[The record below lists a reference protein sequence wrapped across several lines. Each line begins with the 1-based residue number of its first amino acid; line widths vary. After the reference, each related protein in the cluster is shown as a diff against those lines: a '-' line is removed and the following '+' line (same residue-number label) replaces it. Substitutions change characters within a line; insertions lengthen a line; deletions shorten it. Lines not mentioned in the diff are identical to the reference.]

1 MSETSLGT
9 RLQAGLQAAFS
20 RKTGDKPVSFFEF
33 WPGFV
38 FYVPVAGFWAW
49 QSLRYRSVTLP
60 SLANPRIEAGG
71 ICGESKTDI
80 LDLAGPEARPWI
92 ARYIGITTLGHAGGN
107 DLAVAEA
114 AMRQAELA
122 YPVVAKPDMSCNGA
136 GVRLIRDRKAMARY
150 LAEYPRATRLQLQE
164 LVPDEGEAGIF
175 YIRRPGAAKGRIT
188 SVTLKFPPVVE
199 GDGTTSIREL
209 IRADARL
216 EAISHILLPKLAAEA
231 ARVPAL
237 GERVQLVFVGNH
249 CRGSIFKNG
258 APVVT
263 PALQARIEE
272 IAQAIPEFYFG
283 RFDMRYSTLNAL
295 RQGEGFKIIE
305 INGAGSEATHIWDKE
320 TRIGDA
326 YATQFFHYGEAFAIG
341 AMIREKG
348 VKPYGLW
355 RLWRAWQNQKALM
368 ARYPAND

>member
-1 MSETSLGT
+1 MSGISLGA
-9 RLQAGLQAAFS
+9 RLQAALL
-20 RKTGDKPVSFFEF
+20 RKAGDKPVSFFEF
-33 WPGFV
+33 WPSFL
-38 FYVPVAGFWAW
+38 FYAPVALFWAW

-80 LDLAGPEARPWI
+80 LDLAGPPAQAWI
-92 ARYIGITTLGHAGGN
+92 APYAGITTLGAAGGN

-114 AMRQAELA
+114 AMRQAGLD

-136 GVRLIRDRKAMARY
+136 GVRLVRDREALRRY
-150 LAEYPRATRLQLQE
+150 LAEYPRATRLQLQA

-175 YIRRPGAAKGRIT
+175 YIRRPGEAKGRIT
-188 SVTLKFPPVVE
+188 SVTLKYPPVVV
-199 GDGTTSIREL
+199 GDGTASIRAL

-216 EAISHILLPKLAAEA
+216 EAISHILLPKLGAEA
-231 ARVPAL
+231 ARVPAS

-258 APVVT
+258 EHVVT
-263 PALQARIEE
+263 VALQARIDE
-272 IAQAIPEFYFG
+272 IAQAIPELYFA
-283 RFDMRYSTLNAL
+283 RFDMRYSSVNAL
-295 RQGEGFKIIE
+295 RRGEGFKIIE
-305 INGAGSEATHIWDKE
+305 VNGAGSEATHIWDPK

-341 AMIREKG
+341 AALRAKG
-348 VKPYGLW
+348 AKPYGWW
-355 RLWRAWQNQKALM
+355 RLLRAWQRQKALM

>member
-1 MSETSLGT
+1 MSEISLGA
-9 RLQAGLQAAFS
+9 RLQAAFS
-20 RKTGDKPVSFFEF
+20 RKAADKPASFFEF

-38 FYVPVAGFWAW
+38 FYVPVAGFWVW
-49 QSLRYRSVTLP
+49 QSLRYRSITLP

-80 LDLAGPEARPWI
+80 LDLAGPQAQAWI
-92 ARYIGITTLGHAGGN
+92 ARYIGITTLGHPGGD

-114 AMRQAELA
+114 AMRQADLD

-136 GVRLIRDRKAMARY
+136 GVRLIRDRQAMARY
-150 LAEYPRATRLQLQE
+150 LAEYPRATRLQLQA
-164 LVPDEGEAGIF
+164 LAPDEGEAGIF
-175 YIRRPGAAKGRIT
+175 YIRRPGEAKGRIT

-199 GDGTTSIREL
+199 GDGKASIRAL

-216 EAISHILLPKLAAEA
+216 EAISNILLPKLGAEA
-231 ARVPAL
+231 ARVPVL

-258 APVVT
+258 AQVVT
-263 PALQARIEE
+263 PALEARIEE
-272 IAQAIPEFYFG
+272 IAQAIPELYFG
-283 RFDMRYSTLNAL
+283 RFDMRYSSLAAL
-295 RQGEGFKIIE
+295 RRGEGFKIIE
-305 INGAGSEATHIWDKE
+305 VNGAGSEATHIWDNE
-320 TRIGDA
+320 TRIRDA

-341 AMIREKG
+341 AALRAKG
-348 VKPYGLW
+348 AKPYGAW